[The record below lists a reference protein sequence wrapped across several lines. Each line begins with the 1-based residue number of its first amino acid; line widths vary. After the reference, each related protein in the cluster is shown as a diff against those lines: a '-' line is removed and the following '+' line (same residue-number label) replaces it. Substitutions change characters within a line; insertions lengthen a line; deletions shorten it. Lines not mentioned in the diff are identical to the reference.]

1 MEKSLINRP
10 YIEKTNF
17 SVSYVK
23 YNPARAVTLNLPSLI
38 QQLLRSEQIE
48 KNALALEVQELKKQL
63 VDAQNKEPKTE
74 RPRRKRQLPKIVDED
89 LNSQVKTLGQKFT
102 YMSLLW
108 LHQPLE
114 TFQLPLDE
122 EYDPLDRFE
131 SEEGWLQGQLRDLLE
146 AIPAKFHEDMDDERF
161 VNTFT
166 HGMHT
171 QRSNAS
177 TRVRRQT
184 GAAIFGC
191 TDEEFTNRGGTFKK
205 MIGWRWT
212 PADNNAEPGSYV
224 AFTPILFKDYTG
236 RFDKWK
242 VFRNPILMRTYAA
255 LVLGPS
261 SVKDA
266 KGDEIFVRKES
277 HYNIESLWGIRS
289 ITPAAIAASAVLARF
304 SASNDQAF
312 QPIGAVTK
320 IDYQSDFEFYFKY
333 LSEGVRAKKPSVVK
347 IIENWNEVFYSNFP
361 TLSMSISQSRA
372 KEDLGAIMDNL
383 YNEEEETA
391 ERSEGNE
398 EVRNQEP
405 QMQSNTGQRSLSPLT
420 NPDDSPLRPSRS
432 NQEPRTSNPPGET
445 HIPVK
450 DKSRKRKVVEDSGRE
465 EQENVPPKKRRT
477 SGRQTGKNGAKET
490 QTTRRV
496 TRSSKQ

>member
-1 MEKSLINRP
+1 MRQIQ
-10 YIEKTNF
+10 
-17 SVSYVK
+17 
-23 YNPARAVTLNLPSLI
+23 PS
-38 QQLLRSEQIE
+38 QSRSSRERSEEEQ
-48 KNALALEVQELKKQL
+48 KQL

-74 RPRRKRQLPKIVDED
+74 RPRRKRQLPKIVDEN

-102 YMSLLW
+102 YISLLW

-191 TDEEFTNRGGTFKK
+191 TDEEFTNRGGTFQEL
-205 MIGWRWT
+205 IGRT
-212 PADNNAEPGSYV
+212 PADNDAEPGSYV
-224 AFTPILFKDYTG
+224 AFAPILFKDYTG

-242 VFRNPILMRTYAA
+242 VFRNPILMRTYTA

-333 LSEGVRAKKPSVVK
+333 LSEGVRAK
-347 IIENWNEVFYSNFP
+347 
-361 TLSMSISQSRA
+361 
-372 KEDLGAIMDNL
+372 NL
-383 YNEEEETA
+383 LW
-391 ERSEGNE
+391 S
-398 EVRNQEP
+398 
-405 QMQSNTGQRSLSPLT
+405 
-420 NPDDSPLRPSRS
+420 
-432 NQEPRTSNPPGET
+432 
-445 HIPVK
+445 
-450 DKSRKRKVVEDSGRE
+450 
-465 EQENVPPKKRRT
+465 
-477 SGRQTGKNGAKET
+477 
-490 QTTRRV
+490 
-496 TRSSKQ
+496 RSSKIGMKYFTPISQPYQCQYLSQELKRISERLWITYTMKRKKLPRDQRGTRRIEIKNRRW